1 MNFSLE
7 YNLWPRITL
16 YDRMWYTVL
25 TLTVFAFFWHIQNI
39 TGEPWHDLL
48 SNIIMQLVS
57 GACYQLPANIWYLD
71 AEQGSHYWTD
81 ADLLF
86 HSQPRHSV
94 LDTRDGMGVGMVS
107 LGGTADPLPL
117 PISCTNNMPHVSWA
131 RPILYSDRS
140 SPALKLLRSTG
151 HSILPVV
158 SNSLHYWLVE
168 AWKNSAIAKG
178 HFVHFVNNGINNF
191 CSDKLLL

>member
-1 MNFSLE
+1 M
-7 YNLWPRITL
+7 
-16 YDRMWYTVL
+16 
-25 TLTVFAFFWHIQNI
+25 
-39 TGEPWHDLL
+39 L
-48 SNIIMQLVS
+48 SKTIMQAIVS
-57 GACYQLPANIWYLD
+57 IVKSIVDHVIIYLLTFD
-71 AEQGSHYWTD
+71 ILMLSRVSHYWTD

-140 SPALKLLRSTG
+140 SPAPKLLRSTG

-158 SNSLHYWLVE
+158 SNSLYHWLAE
-168 AWKNSAIAKG
+168 A
-178 HFVHFVNNGINNF
+178 
-191 CSDKLLL
+191 